1 MREKAAALPVPGDL
15 LLWANV
21 NSAAHMFS
29 TEKNEVSELY
39 LILVHAHEAK
49 SELSQ
54 GQRGK

>member
-49 SELSQ
+49 SELSE
-54 GQRGK
+54 G